1 MAASVTTS
9 EDTERPAAAA
19 PIPPEDLDG
28 GGKGER
34 GGCNADDDDDE
45 GATSDEEE
53 DIFHSARNLA
63 EELEAIPDES
73 EEKTEDDGAR
83 EPGGA
88 SGPDADGRERQQP
101 TQEEAAAVLTRPP
114 CPRWSDAL
122 STPSSGTGCDLLS
135 PSLPDAP
142 SRGGKQGRQR
152 GGGRGHGAGLR
163 LAAERCR
170 LLGRT
175 GSSCARLVRDVCALT
190 DELLDG
196 LAGQRS
202 SLAAGTESTP
212 LGIAGGC
219 VADCL
224 SSYLET
230 TAESTSKIR
239 EEAARP
245 WSENAAGLGEAG
257 AGRLAAYRASR
268 ARCASARKDALKARR
283 RYGDAARDAEN
294 AVRALGRAG
303 RGRNANGSNNRRRTG
318 TDESNRES
326 GGEGSASDGG
336 YENDA
341 GASSWT
347 DELRSYAASAGL
359 TRQAESVI
367 RSADDLASCL
377 EKYEAAVSAE
387 NAAVDEC
394 QAAERRSLDEL
405 QSLEEERVLSVSRFL
420 NAIVD
425 GRCDALEGAA
435 IGTPDSVPVEMI
447 DGGELTANSDH
458 SIPQTVSSAGGG
470 LFMSPARRR
479 AQSDDGP
486 GETQEEE
493 ESRVVLAVAAFRCCK
508 TGWKSCLL
516 LTYLSFLHQVRDV
529 DGRCVLICI
538 TF

>member
-19 PIPPEDLDG
+19 PSPLQDHG
-28 GGKGER
+28 GSEER
-34 GGCNADDDDDE
+34 GRGECNADDDGGDDD
-45 GATSDEEE
+45 GGTTSEEEE

-63 EELEAIPDES
+63 EELEAKLDES
-73 EEKTEDDGAR
+73 EKEDDDGAR
-83 EPGGA
+83 EPSGA
-88 SGPDADGRERQQP
+88 SGPDANNEERGEP
-101 TQEEAAAVLTRPP
+101 DRAAAAAAAVLTRPP

-122 STPSSGTGCDLLS
+122 STPSSGTGCHLLS
-135 PSLPDAP
+135 PSIPDAP

-202 SLAAGTESTP
+202 SLVAGTESTP
-212 LGIAGGC
+212 LGSAGGC

-224 SSYLET
+224 SSYLDT
-230 TAESTSKIR
+230 TREVNSKIR

-303 RGRNANGSNNRRRTG
+303 RGRNANGSSNRRRTG

-394 QAAERRSLDEL
+394 QAAERRSLDSL

-420 NAIVD
+420 NAVVD
-425 GRCDALEGAA
+425 GRLGALEGAA
-435 IGTPDSVPVEMI
+435 IGTPDPVPVEMV

-486 GETQEEE
+486 GET
-493 ESRVVLAVAAFRCCK
+493 
-508 TGWKSCLL
+508 
-516 LTYLSFLHQVRDV
+516 
-529 DGRCVLICI
+529 
-538 TF
+538 